1 MPLYNITNPDTG
13 DIYEIDTGDEEA
25 SPEDLTAYAREQV
38 VSRPPDRP
46 LPDDLL
52 GLTGELGR
60 RALRDVPDEARDI
73 LGQIPGQTTRS
84 IQASGEHAPGA
95 GMEGMP
101 GMDPSARPTTDPLE
115 AMGVLAPMR
124 AAPPFLAAESVGGQ
138 FFEEISSATGDKP
151 TVPGYG
157 EVSPETF
164 KSIGAAGAVGVVGMG
179 MKPFPMT
186 RGVMNL
192 GREMRTG
199 AGSVARAE
207 AGASLAAGLGR
218 IKESRMAAEAAEM
231 ASKFDAEVTGLASQ
245 KAIPEVAEA
254 ARGLPIEQPGQVGP
268 QKALP
273 RPRELPQYAESA
285 QAGDAARRA
294 GMKARAAEQTEQI
307 KGAVQPEYAGRIE
320 ARKGRAAHQLDIL
333 REQFEPQ
340 APRGME
346 FDPLTGDIA
355 RQDVRGL
362 GGTNEEILG
371 RMTSGEEGAE
381 LTKFLREG
389 LERGAGENWVSAGKL
404 AGADIKTFMRLK
416 NRGLIETRGPAGQ
429 AEFRLTEGSR
439 AALQGEGAA
448 PKYLKEQA
456 GLDKQAT
463 AKLNELANERF
474 GKPLQK
480 LTKQERA
487 ALEMPPISGGADQFP
502 AGEAFVRGDEAAYR
516 PTEIMIN
523 TQRFVDQPPIDVQG
537 IRLTEHAVDIP
548 AAGGTSRVARIFS
561 WKNAAEGTTGFSDVI
576 ATGEKGLGKPAVIR
590 AIEAA
595 GGDTKW
601 VRAGEPFEPVTDATT
616 TILADLEKHGLI
628 ETRRQSKLVGDFQ
641 HTDDFMEVR
650 LGRTHRRLKRSL
662 GPNPH
667 TVEKLAQELDISPAA
682 GMEIDPTTGAWTRR
696 DVRGLKGGRDP
707 DVQARVHDAAAGEQT
722 RAYNLSTK
730 GARAMR
736 AKNIDEL
743 ATIREVL
750 KSDVEDVLTKSLD
763 VATGDTPAA
772 RAGLGESI
780 ARLLDSRSAAE
791 GTPALGGRSLTIV
804 KQMEKDLEVAE
815 KIAHTLARFNPKK
828 PGYVESVARFLTDLE
843 TTAAKGKVSFGDG
856 VFFSWLNGRLSG
868 PWTHVK
874 NQVSNTARLA
884 VRPLTRF
891 YAGGIDMAHSV
902 FTGAERTIYAGEA
915 FADVVGIM
923 HGIPEAARSMLRVW
937 SQGPSKS
944 IFGSTTKLE
953 FLRLAGQPKG
963 KLGSIV
969 GSPGRAMVAA
979 DEFYKVLSYEGSVAS
994 QLYRASKQVGGNVDN
1009 VADDVLASIAKQASM
1024 EADLTTYTNRLT
1036 ERGRLGHTLSGLSKL
1051 RGKVG
1056 RYIVP
1061 FFNTNTN
1068 VILEGLAHT
1077 PVLGFGTAGHQT
1089 GEIAMRGLKG
1099 SLAKQMAGT
1108 TGAVGAA
1115 LMIKAMGGQIT
1126 GGGPSDPNARKTLMA
1141 SGWKPYSIKVPGLP
1155 PMSMTEVTGLF
1166 NVLGMV
1172 GDAYDLAEEGV
1183 VDMEDAAQ
1191 RISRS
1196 IIKQYSYPPFA
1207 SGIQDL
1213 LDVWQ
1218 DGDVFGTVAQ
1228 KWLQRQASTVVP
1240 AGVGFLAQLQDPTIR
1255 RPQSGGPMGE
1265 GIEQSV
1271 RANVPYLQGDTPAL
1285 RDIWGREIKR
1295 TLGPL
1300 ETILGGTQPEIT
1312 DVDREVGRLAKI
1324 QDEDGTSLLAISGTV
1339 DEIRNTELTSDEYDQ
1354 YQARAG
1360 ELARLSVTAMIGRGR
1375 WSNLSDEARAKAIKD
1390 TFKRSRKRAKN
1401 EIIRGSK
1408 DLQKRIRDTAIE
1420 ARRRLTTPR
1429 APGKALQA
1437 VRRRNQ

>member
-60 RALRDVPDEARDI
+60 RALRDVPDEATDI
-73 LGQIPGQTTRS
+73 LGQIPGQTTRA

-164 KSIGAAGAVGVVGMG
+164 KSIGAGGAVAAIGMG

-186 RGVMNL
+186 RGAMNL
-192 GREMRTG
+192 GREIRTG
-199 AGSVARAE
+199 AGTAARAE
-207 AGASLAAGLGR
+207 AGASLAAGLAR
-218 IKESRMAAEAAEM
+218 VKEAKLAAGAAEAV
-231 ASKFDAEVTGLASQ
+231 SKFDDEVTGLAQ
-245 KAIPEVAEA
+245 KAIPERATQQ
-254 ARGLPIEQPGQVGP
+254 RQI
-268 QKALP
+268 
-273 RPRELPQYAESA
+273 PQYAESL
-285 QAGDAARRA
+285 QEGDAARRA
-294 GMKARAAEQTEQI
+294 ALKGRAAEQTEQI
-307 KGAVQPEYAGRIE
+307 KGAVQPEYAARIE
-320 ARKGRAAHQLDIL
+320 ARKGRAAHQLDVL
-333 REQFEPQ
+333 KEQFEPQ
-340 APRGME
+340 APRHMAFGE
-346 FDPLTGDIA
+346 AGDIV
-355 RQDVRGL
+355 RQDVRHH
-362 GGTNEEILG
+362 GTNEEILG
-371 RMTSGEEGAE
+371 RLVSGEEGAE
-381 LTKFLREG
+381 LTSFLRRGFEQG
-389 LERGAGENWVSAGKL
+389 ASGDWIPAGTLE
-404 AGADIKTFMRLK
+404 GADIKTFMRLK
-416 NRGLIETRGPAGQ
+416 NRGLIETRGPKGAAEYKLTDGANEYLVSQGMEEAG
-429 AEFRLTEGSR
+429 T
-439 AALQGEGAA
+439 A

-456 GLDKQAT
+456 GIDKQAT
-463 AKLNELANERF
+463 ARLNEMANERF

-523 TQRFVDQPPIDVQG
+523 TQRFVDMPPQEVAGG
-537 IRLTEHAVDIP
+537 ITLTEHVVDIP
-548 AAGGTSRVARIFS
+548 AAGGTDRVARIFS
-561 WKNAAEGTTGFSDVI
+561 WKNSKTGATGFSDVN
-576 ATGEKGLGKPAVIR
+576 ALGETGLGKPAILR

-595 GGDTKW
+595 GGDSKW
-601 VRAGEPFEPVTDATT
+601 VRAGEFGEVASQDT
-616 TILADLEKHGLI
+616 LKMLNDLEGHGLI
-628 ETRRQSKLVGDFQ
+628 QTRYKSEVVGGLVDDFQ
-641 HTDDFMEVR
+641 EVR
-650 LGRTHRRLKRSL
+650 LAQTHKRLKRSL

-682 GMEIDPTTGAWTRR
+682 GMEIDPNTGTWTRR

-722 RAYNLSTK
+722 RAYNLSAK

-791 GTPALGGRSLTIV
+791 STPALGGRSLTIL
-804 KQMEKDLEVAE
+804 KQMEKDVEVAE

-891 YAGGIDMAHSV
+891 YAGGIDMVHST
-902 FTGAERTIYAGEA
+902 FTGAERSIYAGEA

-923 HGIPEAARSMLRVW
+923 HGIPEAARSMMRVW

-1089 GEIAMRGLKG
+1089 GEIAMRGFKG
-1099 SLAKQMAGT
+1099 SLAKQAAGT

-1141 SGWKPYSIKVPGLP
+1141 SGWKPYSIKLPGLP

-1271 RANVPYLQGDTPAL
+1271 RSNVPYLQGDTPAL

-1401 EIIRGSK
+1401 EIIRSSK